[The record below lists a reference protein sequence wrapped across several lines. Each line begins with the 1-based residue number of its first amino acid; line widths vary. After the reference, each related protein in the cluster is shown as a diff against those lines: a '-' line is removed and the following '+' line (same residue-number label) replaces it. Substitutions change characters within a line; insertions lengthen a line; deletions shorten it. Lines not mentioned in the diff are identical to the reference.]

1 MLVTI
6 AEESPQNQTERGF
19 DLMFSFSLSM
29 MGKIN
34 FKLAEQSFQ
43 QLNFQ
48 DGFSYC
54 LKRRTWQIL
63 AQNFDF
69 LFFLFGQACLEAYKQ
84 SSPDDSESKIQ
95 FQRAFANILGDVQS
109 IIDSPHTRKEKREK
123 IVALCENAQ
132 DIMKDILE
140 RQKNNKV
147 SLYLYPQF

>member
-1 MLVTI
+1 
-6 AEESPQNQTERGF
+6 
-19 DLMFSFSLSM
+19 
-29 MGKIN
+29 MG
-34 FKLAEQSFQ
+34 
-43 QLNFQ
+43 
-48 DGFSYC
+48 SYC
-54 LKRRTWQIL
+54 LKRRTLQIL

-69 LFFLFGQACLEAYKQ
+69 LFFLLGQACLEAYKQ

-109 IIDSPHTRKEKREK
+109 VIDSPHTRKEKREK

-147 SLYLYPQF
+147 SLYLYPQFNLYFLKSQDLF

>member
-1 MLVTI
+1 
-6 AEESPQNQTERGF
+6 
-19 DLMFSFSLSM
+19 
-29 MGKIN
+29 MG
-34 FKLAEQSFQ
+34 
-43 QLNFQ
+43 
-48 DGFSYC
+48 SYC
-54 LKRRTWQIL
+54 LKRRTLQIL

-69 LFFLFGQACLEAYKQ
+69 LFFLFGQACLEVYKQ

-109 IIDSPHTRKEKREK
+109 VIDSPHTRKEKREK

-147 SLYLYPQF
+147 SLYLYPQFNLYFLKIPGSVLKFSFFPCKLEWRNLCFVVVLLAGHNICLA

>member
-1 MLVTI
+1 
-6 AEESPQNQTERGF
+6 
-19 DLMFSFSLSM
+19 
-29 MGKIN
+29 MG
-34 FKLAEQSFQ
+34 
-43 QLNFQ
+43 
-48 DGFSYC
+48 SYC
-54 LKRRTWQIL
+54 LKRRTLQIL
-63 AQNFDF
+63 AQDFDF

-109 IIDSPHTRKEKREK
+109 VIDSPHTRKEKREK

-147 SLYLYPQF
+147 SLYLYPQCNLYFLKIPGSVLKFSFFPCKEKFMFCCCITHWP